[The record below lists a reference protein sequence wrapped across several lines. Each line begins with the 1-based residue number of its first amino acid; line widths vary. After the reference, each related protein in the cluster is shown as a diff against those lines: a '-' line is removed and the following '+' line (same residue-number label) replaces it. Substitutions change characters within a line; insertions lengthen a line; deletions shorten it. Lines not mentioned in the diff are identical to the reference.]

1 MITQELR
8 VLLLSL
14 RDWHEAG
21 RLPRAFRRAGF
32 HVSALTFPGL
42 LITRSRDVQSQV
54 TLPEGG
60 TQAELI
66 HAIRS
71 GVEAASP
78 TIVVPTDDAAV
89 EWLQAVALTARRELP
104 ADAPLLRLLEDSLGE
119 FRHHATL
126 LDRKLM
132 AALTER
138 CGVRAPQ
145 FVVAHEH
152 SAALGFAEQHGL
164 PVVLKAE
171 ESAGGYGVAICRDL
185 PSLSSALERFGGA
198 SGKHL
203 REGLLVQGFVAGPT
217 AMRAVMAWRGQVLSG
232 LSAIK
237 RETHPHPTS
246 PSSVVEFIDHAEMRS
261 AAQTLVAA
269 LGFSGFASLDF
280 QLDADG
286 KAHLI
291 EFNPRPTP
299 ICHLGEV
306 LGRDLCKCLA
316 EALRGQSV
324 QDIEAPDLPRTVA
337 LFPQEWARN
346 AESPYLASAYHDV
359 PWDDPDLFE
368 ASVAIARGQ
377 RRFNSMMAQE
387 HRREPLRAFLAS
399 EPDTPVAD

>member
-1 MITQELR
+1 MITPELK

-32 HVSALTFPGL
+32 HVAALAFPGL
-42 LITRSRDVQSQV
+42 LITRSRDVQSLIM
-54 TLPEGG
+54 LPESG

-71 GVEAASP
+71 GVEAAAP
-78 TIVVPTDDAAV
+78 TLVVPTDDAAV

-104 ADAPLLRLLEDSLGE
+104 PGAPLLRLLQDSLGE
-119 FRHHATL
+119 FRHHATV

-132 AALTER
+132 AALAES
-138 CGVRAPQ
+138 CGVRAPP
-145 FVVAHEH
+145 FVVAREH
-152 SAALGFAEQHGL
+152 QDALAFAEQQGL

-171 ESAGGYGVAICRDL
+171 ETAGGYGVAICRDL
-185 PSLSSALERFGGA
+185 PSLSSALSRFGGVD
-198 SGKHL
+198 GKHL
-203 REGLLVQGFVAGPT
+203 RAGLLVQGFVAGPT

-232 LSAIK
+232 LSGIK
-237 RETHPHPTS
+237 RETHPFPTS
-246 PSSVVEFIDHAEMRS
+246 PSSVVEFIEHEEMRNT
-261 AAQTLVAA
+261 AQILVAE
-269 LGFSGFASLDF
+269 LGFSGLASLDF

-291 EFNPRPTP
+291 ELNPRPTP

-306 LGRDLCKCLA
+306 LGRDLCQCLA
-316 EALRGQSV
+316 DTLRGQLV
-324 QDIEAPDLPRTVA
+324 QDVEAPNLPRTVA

-346 AESPYLASAYHDV
+346 PESPHLTSAYHDV
-359 PWDDPDLFE
+359 PWDDPDLLE

-377 RRFNSMMAQE
+377 RRFSTMMTQE
-387 HRREPLRAFLAS
+387 HRREALRAFLS
-399 EPDTPVAD
+399 SGDP

>member
-1 MITQELR
+1 MITQELK

-32 HVSALTFPGL
+32 QVAALTFPGL
-42 LITRSRDVQSQV
+42 LVTRSRDVQSIV

-66 HAIRS
+66 NAIRS
-71 GVEAASP
+71 GVEAAAAML
-78 TIVVPTDDAAV
+78 VVPTDDAAV

-104 ADAPLLRLLEDSLGE
+104 PDAPLLRLLQDSLGE
-119 FRHHATL
+119 PRHHGTV

-132 AALTER
+132 AALAESR
-138 CGVRAPQ
+138 GVRAPQ
-145 FVVAHEH
+145 FVVARER
-152 SAALGFAEQHGL
+152 ADALAFAEQHGL

-171 ESAGGYGVAICRDL
+171 ETAGGYGVAICRDL
-185 PSLSSALERFGGA
+185 PSLSSALSRFEGVG
-198 SGKHL
+198 GKHL
-203 REGLLVQGFVAGPT
+203 RAGLLLQGFVAGPT

-237 RETHPHPTS
+237 RETHPFPTS
-246 PSSVVEFIDHAEMRS
+246 PSSVVEFIEHEEMRN
-261 AAQTLVAA
+261 AAQTLVAE

-316 EALRGQSV
+316 DTLRGQSV
-324 QDIEAPDLPRTVA
+324 HDIEAPNLPRTVA

-346 AESPYLASAYHDV
+346 VESPHLISAFHDV
-359 PWDDPDLFE
+359 PWDDPELLE

-377 RRFNSMMAQE
+377 RRFNGMMTQE
-387 HRREPLRAFLAS
+387 HRREPLRAFLS
-399 EPDTPVAD
+399 SGEP